1 MPRYLLPV
9 LILAAVVLAAGL
21 TWWTLMRPAS
31 AGDVA
36 TVEQDVAPFRRLE
49 LDGAADVTLR
59 QGTTEHLSVQALA
72 RGLSVVANVEG
83 DTLTVDA
90 HDTRRWWQ
98 SLFGGARANRTAR
111 ITITFRNLEAVTIS
125 GAVNVAAA
133 AFDTPELVVEASGG
147 STLRIDALKTRL
159 LHVQADGALKARLA
173 GTATEQR
180 ISISGAGDYNAAD
193 LASQIASVDVSGVG
207 TVVLRVEKT
216 LSASISG
223 AGSVEYYGNPQ
234 VRQSISGVGKVRQ
247 REAAEVLPPEGLR
260 KVAEAANGRV
270 AVR

>member
-1 MPRYLLPV
+1 MPRYVLPV
-9 LILAAVVLAAGL
+9 LILAAVAIAAGL
-21 TWWTLMRPAS
+21 TWWTLVRPAS

-49 LDGAADVTLR
+49 LNGGADVTLR
-59 QGTTEHLSVQALA
+59 QGATEHLSVQTPA

-98 SLFGGARANRTAR
+98 SLFGGARTNRTAK
-111 ITITFRNLEAVTIS
+111 ITITVRNLDAVTIA
-125 GAVNVAAA
+125 GAVNVTAAA
-133 AFDTPELVVEASGG
+133 LETPGLRIEASGG
-147 STLRIDALKTRL
+147 STLRIDGLKTRL
-159 LHVQADGALKARLA
+159 LHVEADGALKARLA

-180 ISISGAGDYNAAD
+180 ISISGAGDYNAGD
-193 LASQIASVDVSGVG
+193 LASQTASVDVSGVG

-234 VRQSISGVGKVRQ
+234 VSKSISGVGKVRQ

-260 KVAEAANGRV
+260 RVADAANRMV
-270 AVR
+270 AMR